1 MDNWL
6 TLKEIEKLTGVK
18 VDTLGAYL
26 RRKEVI
32 PEDKRIKK
40 GNMWLI
46 DKKWVEEKYADKIRE
61 KP

>member
-26 RRKEVI
+26 RRNEVI
-32 PEDKRIKK
+32 PDDKRIKK

-46 DKKWVEEKYADKIRE
+46 DRKWIEEKYADKIRE